1 MRIIAKWAMLAYILC
16 TCNLLAADEPMD
28 AERDQLLEKLKLV
41 ESSLNEKAFERLV
54 PLLDPDVVVIFLNG
68 EVARGIPQVQAYFDK
83 VLDGSKAILKDYR
96 TQATVGAPARFTGNV
111 AIADG
116 TTKDNFTFADGSEM
130 KVNTF
135 WTVTLAKR
143 DGDWK
148 VLQLHFSSNFFN
160 NPLVA
165 AIEQK
170 MFMFAVIA
178 LLVGLAIGYFVKR
191 RRVANA

>member
-1 MRIIAKWAMLAYILC
+1 
-16 TCNLLAADEPMD
+16 
-28 AERDQLLEKLKLV
+28 
-41 ESSLNEKAFERLV
+41 
-54 PLLDPDVVVIFLNG
+54 LLDPEVVVVFLNG

-83 VLDGSKAILKDYR
+83 VLDGSKAILKDYN
-96 TQATVGAPARFTGNV
+96 TQATVGAPARFAGNV

-165 AIEQK
+165 AVERK
-170 MFMFAVIA
+170 LFMFAVIA
-178 LLVGLAIGYFVKR
+178 LLVGFAIGYFVKR

>member
-1 MRIIAKWAMLAYILC
+1 MRVIARWALLAYILC
-16 TCNLLAADEPMD
+16 TCNLLAADESMD

-68 EVARGIPQVQAYFDK
+68 EVARGIPQVEAYFDK
-83 VLDGSKAILKDYR
+83 VLDGSKAILKDYK
-96 TQATVGAPARFTGNV
+96 TQATIGAPARFTGNV

-116 TTKDNFTFADGSEM
+116 ATKDNFTFADGSEM
-130 KVNTF
+130 KVDTF

-148 VLQLHFSSNFFN
+148 ILQLHFSSNFFN

-165 AIEQK
+165 AIERK
-170 MFMFAVIA
+170 LLISAVIA
-178 LLVGLAIGYFVKR
+178 LLVGFAIGYLVKR

>member
-1 MRIIAKWAMLAYILC
+1 MRRIAKWALLAYILC
-16 TCNLLAADEPMD
+16 NCNLLAADGSMD

-54 PLLDPDVVVIFLNG
+54 PLLDSDVVVIFLNG

-83 VLDGSKAILKDYR
+83 VLDGSKAILKDYK
-96 TQATVGAPARFTGNV
+96 TQAAVAAPARFTGNV

-116 TTKDNFTFADGSEM
+116 TTQDNFTFADGSEM

-135 WTVTLAKR
+135 WTATLAKR

-165 AIEQK
+165 AVEQK
-170 MFMFAVIA
+170 LFMFAVIA
-178 LLVGLAIGYFVKR
+178 LLVGVAIGYFVKR